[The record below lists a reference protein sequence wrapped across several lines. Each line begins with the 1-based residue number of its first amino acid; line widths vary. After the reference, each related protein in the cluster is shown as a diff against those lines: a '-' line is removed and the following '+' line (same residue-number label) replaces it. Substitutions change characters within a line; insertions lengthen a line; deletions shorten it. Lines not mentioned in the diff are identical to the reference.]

1 MIEETQR
8 NVDFTKVK
16 LLNQADSNSYSQS
29 SNHNPNKP
37 ARSIFIDQAPKSYRS
52 GSEPHQVK
60 ISDFDPSQG
69 MLTSRESQKIDD
81 LLNLQLQSEKCHK
94 SEAKQ

>member
-16 LLNQADSNSYSQS
+16 LLNQADSNSYSQQS
-29 SNHNPNKP
+29 SNHNLNKP
-37 ARSIFIDQAPKSYRS
+37 PRSIFIDQAPKSYRS

-60 ISDFDPSQG
+60 ISDVDPS
-69 MLTSRESQKIDD
+69 
-81 LLNLQLQSEKCHK
+81 
-94 SEAKQ
+94 